1 MAVNRKKSK
10 MARKG
15 EAPNQKNTSSQR
27 KFAKDKRTHEKQE
40 PGRTYSKP
48 KATLRQ
54 VSKTEQKQAAAKKS
68 AAKKAAAKK
77 APQGRAD
84 KGKTKTKFV
93 LSHNSKA
100 KKKK

>member
-27 KFAKDKRTHEKQE
+27 KFAKDKRTNDKQE

-48 KATLRQ
+48 KAYLRQ
-54 VSKTEQKQAAAKKS
+54 VSATELKKEVARREAAKKS
-68 AAKKAAAKK
+68 AAKKS
-77 APQGRAD
+77 PQGRAD
-84 KGKTKTKFV
+84 QGKTKTR
-93 LSHNSKA
+93 LTHNSKA
-100 KKKK
+100 KKK